1 MKKGEIMEKK
11 TKQPAD
17 VQEGK
22 VQADKR
28 LLNVEI
34 VLGNIVTVSF
44 LTILGLSCY
53 IMAKLNV
60 YVMPAIFII
69 VSVAI
74 FVVGVVFCLLIE
86 QKAGYYECDK
96 CHHKYVPTF
105 SQTLW
110 SMHMGRTRY
119 MKCPH
124 CHQKSWNKKVLK

>member
-1 MKKGEIMEKK
+1 MEKK
-11 TKQPAD
+11 TKQP
-17 VQEGK
+17 VEEQEGK
-22 VQADKR
+22 EQADKR

-44 LTILGLSCY
+44 FAILVLSFY
-53 IMAKLNV
+53 IVAKFNV
-60 YVMPAIFII
+60 YVVPAIFIG
-69 VSVAI
+69 VGTAI

-86 QKAGYYECDK
+86 QKAGYYECEK
-96 CHHKYVPTF
+96 CHHKHVPTF

-110 SMHMGRTRY
+110 SMHLGRTRY